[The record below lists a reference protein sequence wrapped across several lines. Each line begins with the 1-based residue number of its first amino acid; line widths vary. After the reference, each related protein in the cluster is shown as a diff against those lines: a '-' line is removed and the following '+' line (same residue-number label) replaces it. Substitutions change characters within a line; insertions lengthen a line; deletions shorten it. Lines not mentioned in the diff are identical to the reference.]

1 MRTLQRIVL
10 VISILLLGGFVFTVP
25 ARTVAQPDDGRIP
38 MQDLILSAGDLT
50 ADIEKG
56 TSIIGENL
64 VPESITGASLT
75 SRVIEAPMPFNA
87 VVPQWTGRNA
97 DAVTLQVRTSADGE
111 NWSDWVGVEANR
123 DWMEPG
129 EPEIVGQMVLVA
141 DDDSL
146 THQFVQVQIV
156 FDETGEAA
164 DLPTLSSLRLTFID
178 TSEAP
183 TTEELVDLQ
192 SEIDK
197 GETLLPE
204 SIDAYPKP
212 PVVSRKVWCTK
223 AACNYTAGLRYHP
236 VSHLIIHHTVSANSS
251 PNWAATVLAIWNY
264 HTYSRGWGDIG
275 YNYLIDPNG
284 VIYEGHN
291 GGDDVVGA
299 HASGANVGSMG
310 VALLGTFT
318 AYDPGIRP
326 PQPMLDAAVELLS
339 WKAAQRHINVFD
351 AGRTLPNV
359 GWGVPFLSGHRDVYG
374 TTECPGDQAHLLIP
388 WLREQIASRIGLVDP
403 FIYADE
409 QSAAF
414 NRSSTG
420 NWLVP
425 RFLCG
430 FNNHAW
436 FTWSTNKQG
445 SSTNWGEWRPRIP
458 TTGRY
463 RIDVYVPYCYTGRG
477 ETSSAVYTIQH
488 AKGTSTRVVDQQANV
503 GLWITLGEYT
513 LNQGNGNVIR
523 LTDLTSD
530 SGLGVWF
537 DAIRLLPVGSPPPP
551 APSMPTNVDP
561 ATNAWR
567 TSRTVNFA
575 WQITNPELVE
585 VTTLQVATDPG
596 FVNVLVN
603 QSWYGAPTTH
613 THTFGSD
620 YASLYWRVLL
630 ARPNTPLVS
639 SQPTRFALDATPPK
653 SAVSS
658 PVYYLPGPGRYA
670 IQWNGSDALSGID
683 RFNIDFRPAGGVWT
697 RWLTNMTGRA
707 ANFTPPVAGQIYE
720 FRAQAI
726 DRAGNIEPEAGKAQA
741 TTANAVTVARST
753 YLHII
758 AK

>member
-10 VISILLLGGFVFTVP
+10 VISILLLGGFVFTAP

-251 PNWAATVLAIWNY
+251 PNWAATVLAI
-264 HTYSRGWGDIG
+264 
-275 YNYLIDPNG
+275 
-284 VIYEGHN
+284 
-291 GGDDVVGA
+291 
-299 HASGANVGSMG
+299 
-310 VALLGTFT
+310 
-318 AYDPGIRP
+318 
-326 PQPMLDAAVELLS
+326 
-339 WKAAQRHINVFD
+339 
-351 AGRTLPNV
+351 
-359 GWGVPFLSGHRDVYG
+359 
-374 TTECPGDQAHLLIP
+374 
-388 WLREQIASRIGLVDP
+388 
-403 FIYADE
+403 
-409 QSAAF
+409 
-414 NRSSTG
+414 
-420 NWLVP
+420 
-425 RFLCG
+425 
-430 FNNHAW
+430 
-436 FTWSTNKQG
+436 
-445 SSTNWGEWRPRIP
+445 
-458 TTGRY
+458 
-463 RIDVYVPYCYTGRG
+463 
-477 ETSSAVYTIQH
+477 
-488 AKGTSTRVVDQQANV
+488 
-503 GLWITLGEYT
+503 
-513 LNQGNGNVIR
+513 
-523 LTDLTSD
+523 
-530 SGLGVWF
+530 
-537 DAIRLLPVGSPPPP
+537 
-551 APSMPTNVDP
+551 
-561 ATNAWR
+561 
-567 TSRTVNFA
+567 
-575 WQITNPELVE
+575 
-585 VTTLQVATDPG
+585 
-596 FVNVLVN
+596 
-603 QSWYGAPTTH
+603 
-613 THTFGSD
+613 
-620 YASLYWRVLL
+620 
-630 ARPNTPLVS
+630 
-639 SQPTRFALDATPPK
+639 
-653 SAVSS
+653 
-658 PVYYLPGPGRYA
+658 
-670 IQWNGSDALSGID
+670 
-683 RFNIDFRPAGGVWT
+683 
-697 RWLTNMTGRA
+697 
-707 ANFTPPVAGQIYE
+707 
-720 FRAQAI
+720 
-726 DRAGNIEPEAGKAQA
+726 
-741 TTANAVTVARST
+741 
-753 YLHII
+753 
-758 AK
+758 